1 MQDKSSRPEVP
12 VGLGYALAMNNK
24 ALKKFAELS
33 DEHRKEIISRS
44 RNIASKQEMRNFV
57 DSFDSVQWRF

>member
-57 DSFDSVQWRF
+57 DSFGSEQWRF